1 MGQGGLKWQELLHR
15 MIDTQTRPFFVGEF
29 THSVDGKGRVTIPS
43 QWRLKGAEETY
54 LGLPIPGGTVRV
66 LPPWRVS
73 QLQEEVAE
81 KAKLSDLDG
90 HRALMAVFA
99 AADQF
104 ECDKQGRIVLS
115 QRLRNHAAIKT
126 KAVLT
131 GDLNT
136 FTIWNPKT
144 YEDSRSKDDASIL
157 SNLGK
162 LGL

>member
-1 MGQGGLKWQELLHR
+1 
-15 MIDTQTRPFFVGEF
+15 
-29 THSVDGKGRVTIPS
+29 
-43 QWRLKGAEETY
+43 
-54 LGLPIPGGTVRV
+54 
-66 LPPWRVS
+66 
-73 QLQEEVAE
+73 
-81 KAKLSDLDG
+81 
-90 HRALMAVFA
+90 MAVFA